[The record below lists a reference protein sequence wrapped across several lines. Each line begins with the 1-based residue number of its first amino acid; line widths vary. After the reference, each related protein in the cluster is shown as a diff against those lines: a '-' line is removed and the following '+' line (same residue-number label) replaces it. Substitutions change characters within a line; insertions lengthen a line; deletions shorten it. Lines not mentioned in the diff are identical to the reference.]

1 MEHVLGTIA
10 VMILVF
16 AASIVLVPT
25 IVLGTW
31 WVVMTTIIGAVDGVV
46 WLLDTGWRTS
56 GVNSV
61 REATPMLPRD
71 VAATIG
77 VIAARVERSPA
88 VATGRFSL

>member
-31 WVVMTTIIGAVDGVV
+31 WVVMTTIIGMVDGAV

-56 GVNSV
+56 DVNSV

-77 VIAARVERSPA
+77 VTTARVELSPA
-88 VATGRFSL
+88 VATGRSSL